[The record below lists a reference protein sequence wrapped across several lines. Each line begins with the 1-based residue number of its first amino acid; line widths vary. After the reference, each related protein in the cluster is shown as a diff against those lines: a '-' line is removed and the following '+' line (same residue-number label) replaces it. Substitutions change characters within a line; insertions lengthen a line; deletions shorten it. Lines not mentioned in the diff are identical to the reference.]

1 MERDAGKY
9 LQLQSLVILSFY
21 SFTNFMVSGKAQVAQ
36 ASLDFEINKYQRQ
49 LAINNKMVEL
59 EEKRF
64 MHLSQLEEKK
74 WDQELKMDEK
84 RLEWEKDEKAK
95 DQTFELS
102 KLGTLADKE
111 NLGKKYELVTQC
123 VTSGKGTE
131 EIERLAR
138 LFN

>member
-1 MERDAGKY
+1 
-9 LQLQSLVILSFY
+9 
-21 SFTNFMVSGKAQVAQ
+21 MVSGKAQVAQ
-36 ASLDFEINKYQRQ
+36 ASLDFKVNKYQRQ

-59 EEKRF
+59 EEKKF
-64 MHLSQLEEKK
+64 MHSSQLEENK

-95 DQTFELS
+95 DQTFEHS
-102 KLGTLADKE
+102 NLGTLADKE

-123 VTSGKGTE
+123 VTSGKSTE
-131 EIERLAR
+131 KIERLAR

>member
-1 MERDAGKY
+1 MR
-9 LQLQSLVILSFY
+9 S
-21 SFTNFMVSGKAQVAQ
+21 
-36 ASLDFEINKYQRQ
+36 
-49 LAINNKMVEL
+49 
-59 EEKRF
+59 
-64 MHLSQLEEKK
+64 SQLEEKK

-102 KLGTLADKE
+102 KLGTLAEKE
-111 NLGKKYELVTQC
+111 NLGKIYEIVTQC
-123 VTSGKGTE
+123 VTSGKSTE

>member
-1 MERDAGKY
+1 
-9 LQLQSLVILSFY
+9 
-21 SFTNFMVSGKAQVAQ
+21 MVSGKAQVAQ

-49 LAINNKMVEL
+49 LAINNKTVEL
-59 EEKRF
+59 EETKF
-64 MHLSQLEEKK
+64 MRLSELEEKK
-74 WDQELKMDEK
+74 LEQELKMDEK

-95 DQTFELS
+95 DHKFELS

-123 VTSGKGTE
+123 VTSGKSTE